1 MTTHCSLLPDP
12 SEPLRNIGRYTD
24 TTTHVHRLTQIEIC
38 QQLAE
43 CLNKNGPQILKG
55 EAEKACGF
63 VADILDQK
71 SVCQIDS
78 EARDDDAAAVEDI
91 SEYES
96 VLISSATDLIG
107 AMANVYAQDFI
118 EPLKQL
124 LPKVT
129 KYYAPSRSASDRAT
143 AIGSL
148 GEIITGMK
156 EAITPF
162 TGEILTVLSRG
173 LQDEDTGIRSNAAF
187 ASGVLIEH
195 SQTDLTQHYQALL
208 GAIHPLLE
216 GGKADNED
224 AQRASDNA
232 CGCLSRMII
241 KSQNAVPLEQVVP
254 ILLAAL
260 PLKRDMA
267 EWSPVLLAFIGLI
280 QSNNSVALQHIDQI
294 LSIIRSSL
302 QNEGGEDA
310 LGSVLRG
317 QVVAFVSAINS
328 SAPEKVAAAG
338 LQPFLV

>member
-1 MTTHCSLLPDP
+1 M
-12 SEPLRNIGRYTD
+12 
-24 TTTHVHRLTQIEIC
+24 
-38 QQLAE
+38 AE
-43 CLNKNGPQILKG
+43 CLNKNGPHILKG
-55 EAEKACGF
+55 EAERACAH

-78 EARDDDAAAVEDI
+78 EARDEDAAAVEDI

-96 VLISSATDLIG
+96 VLISSATDLVG

-129 KYYAPSRSASDRAT
+129 KYYAPSRSSSDRAT

-156 EAITPF
+156 AAITPF

-173 LQDEDTGIRSNAAF
+173 LQDEDMGIRSNAAF

-195 SQTDLTQHYQALL
+195 SQSDLTQHYQALL

-216 GGKADNED
+216 KADSED

-241 KSQNAVPLEQVVP
+241 KSQASVPLEQVVP
-254 ILLAAL
+254 VLLSAL

-267 EWSPVLLAFIGLI
+267 EWSPVLLAFIGLV
-280 QSNNSVALQHIDQI
+280 QSNNAVALQHIDQI
-294 LSIIRSSL
+294 LTIIRASL
-302 QNEGGEDA
+302 QNDGGEDA

-317 QVVAFVSAINS
+317 QVVSFVSAINS

-338 LQPFLV
+338 LQAFLV